1 MGLPWPALPRAPEG
15 RCVTEYGGGAAT
27 AAPITTTGRGG
38 ETAAHGIAIAAGAAA
53 AAGAAGAAAAGA
65 VAAGTAHTAGPALAQ
80 QPDTGPANPASPTS
94 TARRAGA
101 AGRRGAPEESDRAA
115 RSTSQTR
122 TRLIGN
128 GGDGGT
134 GGAGGT
140 GGTVAGARVA
150 PLIERCW
157 PAICKLAGK
166 IYSDIVARHAAVA
179 AALGLS
185 ADPAT
190 AAHQLALLRGGA
202 ALGVK
207 VTRPSVP
214 G

>member
-1 MGLPWPALPRAPEG
+1 MLDYARPGDAVVVTAIDRLGRSVAEVTRTIAELGERRILLCALREG
-15 RCVTEYGGGAAT
+15 IDTAT
-27 AAPITTTGRGG
+27 PTGR
-38 ETAAHGIAIAAGAAA
+38 
-53 AAGAAGAAAAGA
+53 A
-65 VAAGTAHTAGPALAQ
+65 VAAIMATLAELELEL
-80 QPDTGPANPASPTS
+80 GRE
-94 TARRAGA
+94 RRAA
-101 AGRRGAPEESDRAA
+101 CCATLKMSPDRRSGC
-115 RSTSQTR
+115 
-122 TRLIGN
+122 N

-134 GGAGGT
+134 GGT

-214 G
+214 A

>member
-1 MGLPWPALPRAPEG
+1 MRLREG
-15 RCVTEYGGGAAT
+15 IDTAT
-27 AAPITTTGRGG
+27 PTGR
-38 ETAAHGIAIAAGAAA
+38 
-53 AAGAAGAAAAGA
+53 A
-65 VAAGTAHTAGPALAQ
+65 VAAIMATLAELELEL
-80 QPDTGPANPASPTS
+80 GRE
-94 TARRAGA
+94 RRAA
-101 AGRRGAPEESDRAA
+101 CCATLESMPDRRSRC
-115 RSTSQTR
+115 
-122 TRLIGN
+122 N

-140 GGTVAGARVA
+140 GGTVAGCRVA

-190 AAHQLALLRGGA
+190 AAHQLALLRGEA

-214 G
+214 A